1 MNWEDK
7 EKGLILV
14 QICRGQRSEVM
25 KKDGAGHVALP
36 LAARRYTHFCWLQ
49 KLHAAGQ
56 IGGELFLASRLPTA
70 AAEENGCRYRRGTS
84 ILKLSC
90 GLNHLH
96 CVGRERARLGA
107 KSTIQV
113 TPVVPCHFFSFLQD
127 GVSARELPGAGGKF
141 RRQRQTLPVRY
152 EKWPALAINTR
163 FPLIMD

>member
-1 MNWEDK
+1 MNWEEK

-36 LAARRYTHFCWLQ
+36 PAARRYTHFCWLQ

-70 AAEENGCRYRRGTS
+70 AAEENECRYRRGTYTT
-84 ILKLSC
+84 KLSC

-96 CVGRERARLGA
+96 CVGRDAQGLVS
-107 KSTIQV
+107 K
-113 TPVVPCHFFSFLQD
+113 VPLRSPLSFLVTSLAFSKTEFRH
-127 GVSARELPGAGGKF
+127 VSYPGLGESFAGKVKRCRF
-141 RRQRQTLPVRY
+141 VTK
-152 EKWPALAINTR
+152 KWPALAINTR